1 MRLTTKGRFAV
12 ISMIDVSLRDHR
24 APVPLAAIAQRQKIS
39 VSYLEQLFAKL
50 RQQQLVEST
59 RGPGGGYRLAR
70 PMESISVADIVF
82 AVDGALES
90 VPVDGAA
97 SNGGQSCV
105 PQELWS
111 RLNRQMI
118 DFLDTVSLRDL
129 VQQQRGVEARATAA
143 AGSLAGGVPAKAAL
157 ADPN

>member
-12 ISMIDVSLRDHR
+12 ISMIDVSLRDHG
-24 APVPLAAIAQRQKIS
+24 APVSLAAIAQRQKIS

-50 RQQQLVEST
+50 RQHELVEST

-90 VPVDGAA
+90 VRVDAAA

-105 PQELWS
+105 PQELWH

-129 VQQQRGVEARATAA
+129 AQQQRSAGARVNAA
-143 AGSLAGGVPAKAAL
+143 SGSLAGGVPAKAAL
-157 ADPN
+157 ADRD